1 MFFRSERLFLRPAW
15 PEDWNAI
22 HAAIDD
28 EGIVRNL
35 ARAPWPYTEND
46 ARWFAGQP
54 QDGRLPH
61 FLITRPGAEGSALIG
76 SIGLSEIEGEA
87 NIGYWIARAHWGQGY
102 ATEAGRAM
110 LGLARGLGHKRLVG
124 RHFLDNPAS
133 GLVLRRLGFRPVDE
147 RGAIF
152 SAGRGQACP
161 SARFEIELCAEHG
174 DQDNS
179 PDGGMEGRRAA

>member
-1 MFFRSERLFLRPAW
+1 MFYRSERLFLRPAW

-28 EGIVRNL
+28 EGIVRQL
-35 ARAPWPYTEND
+35 ARAPWPYTESD

-54 QDGRLPH
+54 QDARLPH
-61 FLITRPGAEGSALIG
+61 FLITRPDGGGSALIG
-76 SIGLSEIEGEA
+76 SIGLSRIEGEV

-110 LGLARGLGHKRLVG
+110 LGLARGLGHKHLVG

-133 GLVLRRLGFRPVDE
+133 GLVLRRLGFRPSDE

-161 SARFEIELCAEHG
+161 SVRLEIDLRRDH
-174 DQDNS
+174 DNKDDS

>member
-1 MFFRSERLFLRPAW
+1 MFYRSERLFLRPAW

-35 ARAPWPYTEND
+35 ARAPWPYTEGD

-54 QDGRLPH
+54 QGGRLPH
-61 FLITRPGAEGSALIG
+61 FLITRPDAEGSTLIG
-76 SIGLSEIEGEA
+76 SIGLSEIEGET
-87 NIGYWIARAHWGQGY
+87 NIGYWIARSHWGQGY

-110 LGLARGLGHKRLVG
+110 LALARGLGHKRLVG
-124 RHFLDNPAS
+124 RHFLDNPVS
-133 GLVLRRLGFRPVDE
+133 GLVLRRLGFRPTGE

-152 SAGRGQACP
+152 SAGRGQTCP
-161 SARFEIELCAEHG
+161 SVRLEIELVCDHG
-174 DQDNS
+174 NQDDS